1 MTIQEQIQN
10 IKQQLRSVMNGVAAA
25 SMRDKGSNYRLNFGV
40 ELPRLKEIAA
50 DFPKDHALAQ
60 ALWKE
65 EVRECKILATLLQ
78 PIETFDGDFVD
89 LWMETMPS
97 VEVMQYT
104 VMHLFQYLP
113 CASEKAFEWMASEN
127 ELYQTAA
134 YTLLGRLFMQGAEL
148 SERSEQEFVDQ
159 AIASWNTDNL
169 ALKKAIL
176 SAAEK
181 YEGIKE
187 IDILSHFA

>member
-25 SMRDKGSNYRLNFGV
+25 SMREKGAGYRMNFGV

-50 DFPKDHALAQ
+50 DFPKDHDLAQ

-65 EVRECKILATLLQ
+65 EGRECKILATLLQ
-78 PIETFDGDFVD
+78 PTERFDSEFVD
-89 LWMETMPS
+89 LWMETMPT
-97 VEVMQYT
+97 VEVMQYA

-113 CASEKAFEWMASEN
+113 CASEKAFEWMASEKV
-127 ELYQTAA
+127 LYQTAA

-159 AIASWNTDNL
+159 AIAAWETDNL

-187 IDILSHFA
+187 IDILSQFS

>member
-40 ELPRLKEIAA
+40 ELPRLKEIAT

-97 VEVMQYT
+97 VEVMQYA

-159 AIASWNTDNL
+159 AIAAWNTDNL

>member
-1 MTIQEQIQN
+1 MTVQEQIQN

-25 SMRDKGSNYRLNFGV
+25 SMREKGAGYRLNFGV

-78 PIETFDGDFVD
+78 PIDTFDSDFVD

-97 VEVMQYT
+97 VEVMQYA

-113 CASEKAFEWMASEN
+113 CASEKAFEWMASES

-134 YTLLGRLFMQGAEL
+134 YTLLGRLFMQGAEM

-159 AIASWNTDNL
+159 AIAAWKIDNL

-176 SAAEK
+176 TAAEK

-187 IDILSHFA
+187 IDILSHFV

>member
-25 SMRDKGSNYRLNFGV
+25 SMREKGAGYRLNFGV

-78 PIETFDGDFVD
+78 PIDTFDSDFVD

-97 VEVMQYT
+97 VEVMQYA

-113 CASEKAFEWMASEN
+113 CASEKAFEWMASES

-134 YTLLGRLFMQGAEL
+134 YTLLGRLFMQGAEM

-159 AIASWNTDNL
+159 AIAAWKIDNL

-176 SAAEK
+176 TAAEK

-187 IDILSHFA
+187 IDILSHFV